1 MFAPT
6 CQRYTSA
13 TGWNRN
19 HSECHTCHAKWRPFQ
34 TWEHRMQARVR
45 YDARQIVGHPEK
57 KHHRI
62 IVPFIRRSFHK
73 VIQAINARF
82 QKEITYAFLDESNR
96 GFWVALVILRS
107 QFWQNQTP
115 NDMFLHYIYPITG
128 WWLSLPLWKILVRHL
143 GWWHSQYMES
153 HKIYVP
159 KHQELGL
166 HRCAVPISR
175 RFHGWA
181 YRSQH
186 LNCKKQLSSS
196 VLPAI
201 NSDILS
207 GMCLCPSM
215 AHCIRS
221 RLHPELAIWSS
232 GLRGEEVEGGTTR
245 TGRRKQG
252 GIAPLSKSRDPHL
265 AGERNLS

>member
-1 MFAPT
+1 M
-6 CQRYTSA
+6 
-13 TGWNRN
+13 
-19 HSECHTCHAKWRPFQ
+19 K
-34 TWEHRMQARVR
+34 ARVR
-45 YDARQIVGHPEK
+45 YDARQI
-57 KHHRI
+57 
-62 IVPFIRRSFHK
+62 
-73 VIQAINARF
+73 
-82 QKEITYAFLDESNR
+82 
-96 GFWVALVILRS
+96 
-107 QFWQNQTP
+107 
-115 NDMFLHYIYPITG
+115 
-128 WWLSLPLWKILVRHL
+128 
-143 GWWHSQYMES
+143 
-153 HKIYVP
+153 
-159 KHQELGL
+159 ELGL

-175 RFHGWA
+175 RFHGRA

-232 GLRGEEVEGGTTR
+232 GLRGEEGEGGATR
-245 TGRRKQG
+245 RGRRKKG

>member
-34 TWEHRMQARVR
+34 TWEHRMHARAR
-45 YDARQIVGHPEK
+45 YDARHI
-57 KHHRI
+57 
-62 IVPFIRRSFHK
+62 
-73 VIQAINARF
+73 
-82 QKEITYAFLDESNR
+82 
-96 GFWVALVILRS
+96 
-107 QFWQNQTP
+107 
-115 NDMFLHYIYPITG
+115 
-128 WWLSLPLWKILVRHL
+128 
-143 GWWHSQYMES
+143 
-153 HKIYVP
+153 
-159 KHQELGL
+159 ELGL
-166 HRCAVPISR
+166 HRCAVPLSR
-175 RFHGWA
+175 HFHGWA

-186 LNCKKQLSSS
+186 LNCKKKLSSS

-207 GMCLCPSM
+207 GMCWCPSM

-232 GLRGEEVEGGTTR
+232 GLRGEEGEGGTTR
-245 TGRRKQG
+245 RGRRKKW
-252 GIAPLSKSRDPHL
+252 GIAPLSKSRDPNL
-265 AGERNLS
+265 AGEKILS